1 MMYTNS
7 HKRCRCL
14 GVAAAVLFCFSV
26 FSFSVFATGEMP
38 PSGASITNE
47 QLAEGTSSSGD
58 TGSGSGANSENQN
71 SGDNTGTDN
80 DTGNG
85 TDNDTDNENGT
96 DNDTGNDTGNTGNSD
111 TGNEENGNAG
121 GNTNTPDQ
129 NEGSTQSRHNGGA
142 ASSSK
147 QPVVVSP
154 PKGVASVAPDS
165 RAATDFTSE
174 DLQGLLSGAGSSLPS
189 TDGFLREDTNSGN
202 SSGGF
207 SNLLFGGIALILLG
221 LAGVG
226 LFIYRQFV
234 RSKRHPVSGATGPL
248 PNVTGYRPAPA
259 KANGALPRPTA
270 PAAENPDAQ
279 APAQLE
285 SHSKKPSDNAPALPQ
300 QNSEPELPSGEF
312 TDISS
317 GRTTGPDR
325 DGFDWDQFF
334 KNIPPDDS
342 SKS

>member
-7 HKRCRCL
+7 HKRRRCL

-26 FSFSVFATGEMP
+26 FSFSVFATSEMP
-38 PSGASITNE
+38 PAGAPITNE
-47 QLAEGTSSSGD
+47 QLTEGNNSSGE

-71 SGDNTGTDN
+71 SSGNTGTDN
-80 DTGNG
+80 DTGND
-85 TDNDTDNENGT
+85 TDNDTDHQNGT
-96 DNDTGNDTGNTGNSD
+96 GDNTGSTEHSS

-129 NEGSTQSRHNGGA
+129 NEGPAQSRYNGGT

-147 QPVVVSP
+147 PPVVVSP

-221 LAGVG
+221 LAGVS

-234 RSKRHPVSGATGPL
+234 RSKRRPVSTATGPL

-259 KANGALPRPTA
+259 KANGALPRSTTPTA
-270 PAAENPDAQ
+270 KKPDAQ

-285 SHSKKPSDNAPALPQ
+285 SHSKNSSDNSTALPQ

-317 GRTTGPDR
+317 GRTAGPDR

-342 SKS
+342 SK